1 MLISSLLLVNNVA
14 KCNNFQI
21 FNDIIVDFLSV
32 CFSDT
37 ILALFFSLVFFV
49 LFKPV
54 PEELRI
60 PRFESRKTFISETAG
75 GSGDQVLVFYYSS
88 SSIRKGLPVGKSTVR
103 AGVEQTFSSLSSV
116 PTPLPRADYY
126 IPQVPIAEPDI
137 PGFLYRNTRCD
148 YGIGFSTTLGPNYTV
163 IYRDV
168 AYVQNLMIP
177 AELNVLPENN

>member
-1 MLISSLLLVNNVA
+1 M
-14 KCNNFQI
+14 
-21 FNDIIVDFLSV
+21 
-32 CFSDT
+32 
-37 ILALFFSLVFFV
+37 
-49 LFKPV
+49 